1 MNSSSSNCSFI
12 GRPAMALVEGR
23 MLSEVLRDVK
33 FQAHQLCIVD
43 HVQGRLRTV
52 QCATDLEHL
61 YRIYSIPTHDK
72 HQWLL
77 LQFIVL
83 LIMKAKGI

>member
-1 MNSSSSNCSFI
+1 
-12 GRPAMALVEGR
+12 MALVEGR

-52 QCATDLEHL
+52 QCATDLD
-61 YRIYSIPTHDK
+61 IYTGFIPT
-72 HQWLL
+72 QLMTSTSGCCYSL
-77 LQFIVL
+77 
-83 LIMKAKGI
+83 

>member
-1 MNSSSSNCSFI
+1 VHHKSIIYNKPTRCNSGSIVFI
-12 GRPAMALVEGR
+12 NNYRYVLHDSEALCEFG
-23 MLSEVLRDVK
+23 
-33 FQAHQLCIVD
+33 HGI
-43 HVQGRLRTV
+43 V

-83 LIMKAKGI
+83 LIMDQNASETCRAYL